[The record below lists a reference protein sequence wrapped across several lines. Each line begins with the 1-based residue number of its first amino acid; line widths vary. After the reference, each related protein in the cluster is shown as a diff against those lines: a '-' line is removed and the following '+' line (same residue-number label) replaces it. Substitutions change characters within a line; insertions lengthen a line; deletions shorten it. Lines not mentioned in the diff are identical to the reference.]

1 MKTFVVNAQT
11 FFLSLQQLTRR
22 LLDDCA
28 VKVCL
33 PDTGM
38 LSFSVTSMAAI
49 HIKKRGGSVSV
60 CLTREAK
67 SSINMAAKCQ
77 NQEVL
82 GTIPRQGEG

>member
-1 MKTFVVNAQT
+1 MKSFVINTQT
-11 FFLSLQQLTRR
+11 FLLNLRQLTRR
-22 LLDDCA
+22 LLDDCV
-28 VKVCL
+28 VKVFM

-38 LSFSVTSMAAI
+38 LSFSVTSVAAI
-49 HIKKRGGSVSV
+49 HEKKNGGSVSV

-82 GTIPRQGEG
+82 GTITRQGEG